1 MKESDRPQTSQMTGS
16 GCYFDQ
22 DIPKYKLSVR
32 EKAVREKKYDYT
44 KKFSTIP
51 KKCDPVSRMQQLN
64 R

>member
-1 MKESDRPQTSQMTGS
+1 MTGS